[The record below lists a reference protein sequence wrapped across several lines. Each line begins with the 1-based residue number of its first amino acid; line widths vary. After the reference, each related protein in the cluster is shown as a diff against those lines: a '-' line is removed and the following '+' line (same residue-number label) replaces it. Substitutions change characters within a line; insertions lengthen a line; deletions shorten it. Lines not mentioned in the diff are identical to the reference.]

1 MTLFLLLACAL
12 GGDDHG
18 DHDGHGEHADEH
30 GDDHGDERVF
40 ELSDEAVAAARLVIA
55 EASVSTLAGELSLPG
70 RIALDPRR
78 EAQVSAWIPGQ
89 VDAILVRPGDS
100 VTRGQR
106 LGTVQSPELG
116 EAIAAFRAAKA
127 ADDAADARLE
137 RLRRLEEDGV
147 ASISQVLDA
156 EAEHAEAIGALEAAE
171 ERLSILGVDPTIG
184 DPHAGEHFPSRIP
197 VRSPLAG
204 KVLFTDVRVGQRVE
218 PGQALF
224 HIGDLDQVWLLLDVY
239 ERQLAAV
246 AEGQSVRFTV
256 DAWPDRAF
264 EGTVDQVGDWVEPD
278 ARTVEVRVVVDNAD
292 HALKPNMFAQAV
304 VELSGQGDEGVV
316 LPVEAVVTLDG
327 EAVVFVEE
335 EPGRYEAREVHVAR
349 NTATHALVVDGIEA
363 GERVVTEGAFT
374 LKSELEKGEL
384 GEGHAH

>member
-1 MTLFLLLACAL
+1 MTLLLLLACAL

-18 DHDGHGEHADEH
+18 DHDAHGEHADEH
-30 GDDHGDERVF
+30 GDDHDDERVV
-40 ELSDEAVAAARLVIA
+40 ELSDEAVLAARLVIA

-70 RIALDPRR
+70 RIGLDPRK
-78 EAQVSAWIPGQ
+78 EAQVSAWISGQ
-89 VDAILVRPGDS
+89 VDAILVRPGDEVS
-100 VTRGQR
+100 RGQR

-156 EAEHAEAIGALEAAE
+156 EAEHAEAVGALEAAE
-171 ERLSILGVDPTIG
+171 ERLSILGVDPTVG

-239 ERQLAAV
+239 ERQLGAV

-264 EGTVDQVGDWVEPD
+264 QGTVEQVGDWVEPD
-278 ARTVEVRVVVDNAD
+278 ARTVEVRVVVENAD

-316 LPVEAVVTLDG
+316 LPIEAVVTLDG
-327 EAVVFVEE
+327 QAVVFVEE
-335 EPGRYEAREVHVAR
+335 EPGHFEVREVVVAR
-349 NTATHALVVDGIEA
+349 STATDALLTEGIEA
-363 GERVVTEGAFT
+363 GERVVIEGAFT

-384 GEGHAH
+384 GDGHAH

>member
-1 MTLFLLLACAL
+1 MTLLLLLACAL

-18 DHDGHGEHADEH
+18 DHDGHDEH
-30 GDDHGDERVF
+30 GDDHGDERVV

-70 RIALDPRR
+70 RIALDPRK

-89 VDAILVRPGDS
+89 VDAILVRPGDE
-100 VTRGQR
+100 VARGQR

-116 EAIAAFRAAKA
+116 LAVAAFRSAKA
-127 ADDAADARLE
+127 ADNAADARLE
-137 RLRRLEEDGV
+137 RLKRLEEDGV

-156 EAEHAEAIGALEAAE
+156 EAEHAEAVGALEAAE

-239 ERQLAAV
+239 ERQLGAV
-246 AEGQSVRFTV
+246 AQGQSVRFTV
-256 DAWPDRAF
+256 DAWPERVFAGVV
-264 EGTVDQVGDWVEPD
+264 EQVGDWIEPD

-304 VELSGQGDEGVV
+304 VELGGQGDEGVV
-316 LPVEAVVTLDG
+316 LPIEAVVTFNA
-327 EAVVFVEE
+327 EAVVFVKEAS
-335 EPGRYEAREVHVAR
+335 GHFEAREVEVAR
-349 NTATHALVVDGIEA
+349 STATHALLTDGIEA
-363 GERVVTEGAFT
+363 GERVVIKGAFT

-384 GEGHAH
+384 GDGHAH